1 MSMLTGGDADA
12 QSTVEAREGEGSC
25 GQSVAWLQL
34 FLKPIFLSLHQTTQF
49 PSQKWTLTQAG
60 PIRILPYYFFFS
72 FSLRLW
78 IWWRRWLAIRS
89 DV

>member
-49 PSQKWTLTQAG
+49 PSQKFTFLLQLLRPKFLLFFWLVG
-60 PIRILPYYFFFS
+60 FLKYILKIFYLF
-72 FSLRLW
+72 
-78 IWWRRWLAIRS
+78 I
-89 DV
+89 